1 MSLGRTYGIGLIG
14 LEGRIVEVE
23 ADIGQSLPAFILL
36 GLPDASLNESRDRV
50 KSAAKNAGLP
60 LSRRKITVNL
70 MPADVHKRGSGF
82 DLAIVMAALAAAGD
96 VRGTGRTVF
105 LAELG
110 LDGRLRPL
118 RGVLPAVMAA
128 VDAGFPDVAVAEP
141 NASEAALVPGARVR
155 AFGSL
160 AAVALA
166 YGARADLLV
175 FPPADDAG
183 DTDIPESPSA
193 AAVPDLADIAGQDEA
208 RFALEVAAAGAH
220 HLLMTGPPGAG
231 KTMLAERLPGL
242 LPDLADT
249 PAMEVTAVHS
259 LGGRGT
265 SCTSLIRRPPF
276 ESPHH
281 TATAAAV
288 IGGGNGIPRPGAA
301 SRAHRGVLFLDEAP
315 EFEGRVLDALRRR
328 SRTAGLSCTGQPEL
342 RFIRLDSSWSWPPI
356 RVPAGWPAE
365 RGLSAPAHRS
375 SGGVTSAGFRGRSGQ
390 GRPAAGNPPNL
401 LQDFAAAGT
410 AEPSEAVAGR
420 VAQARERQADRLG
433 RLGCETNSEVP
444 GTVLR
449 GALRPGRSST
459 AALDRAMDRQT
470 LTARGYDRVLRVAW
484 SVADLAG
491 HDSPDADDI
500 EGGGTLRLSAFPGIP
515 APVHSPQPGT
525 RPAGLCIEL
534 INARIKGQ
542 IHPPVR
548 AGSAGAETGACH
560 EGPSI
565 PQHWCSPGSR

>member
-1 MSLGRTYGIGLIG
+1 MGLGRTYGVGLIG

-96 VRGTGRTVF
+96 VRQTGRTVF

-118 RGVLPAVMAA
+118 RGVLPSVMAA
-128 VDAGFPDVAVAEP
+128 VEAGYPDIAVAAD
-141 NASEAALVPGARVR
+141 NVAEAGLVPGAQVR
-155 AFGSL
+155 GFASLAEVAQAFG
-160 AAVALA
+160 
-166 YGARADLLV
+166 ARPDSLV
-175 FPPADDAG
+175 FPVEDTRPAPGNPEDA
-183 DTDIPESPSA
+183 P
-193 AAVPDLADIAGQDEA
+193 AVRPGLDLADIAGQDEA

-242 LPDLADT
+242 LPDLPDG
-249 PAMEVTAVHS
+249 PAMEVTAIHS
-259 LGGRGT
+259 VSGQT
-265 SCTSLIRRPPF
+265 SHCESLIRRPPF

-288 IGGGNGIPRPGAA
+288 IGGGSGVPRPGAA

-315 EFEGRVLDALRRR
+315 EYDARVLDALR
-328 SRTAGLSCTGQPEL
+328 QPLESG
-342 RFIRLDSSWSWPPI
+342 RL
-356 RVPAGWPAE
+356 V
-365 RGLSAPAHRS
+365 LHR
-375 SGGVTSAGFRGRSGQ
+375 
-390 GRPAAGNPPNL
+390 AAGTAVYPARFQLVLAANPCPCGL
-401 LQDFAAAGT
+401 ASGKGTECTCTPQQRRRYFSRLSGPLLDRVDLQLEIRRVSLQDFAAAGT
-410 AEPSEAVAGR
+410 AEPSRHVAAR
-420 VAQARERQADRLG
+420 VAQARDLQQERLG
-433 RLGCETNSEVP
+433 PLGCDTNAEVP
-444 GTVLR
+444 GAVLR
-449 GALRPGRSST
+449 GVLRPPRNST
-459 AALDRAMDRQT
+459 AALDRALDRQT

-491 HDSPDADDI
+491 HGYPDADDI
-500 EGGGTLRLSAFPGIP
+500 
-515 APVHSPQPGT
+515 
-525 RPAGLCIEL
+525 
-534 INARIKGQ
+534 GQ
-542 IHPPVR
+542 ALGFRQQAV
-548 AGSAGAETGACH
+548 AA
-560 EGPSI
+560 
-565 PQHWCSPGSR
+565 